1 MVVRV
6 SIINSI
12 VGRDAAKIS
21 LRNIF
26 LLAYAITA
34 QMNRYF
40 KNHIQPPDKYDAV
53 FICKAGV
60 YDIVKQDE

>member
-40 KNHIQPPDKYDAV
+40 KNYIQPPDKYAKKLMLSLSV
-53 FICKAGV
+53 KRV
-60 YDIVKQDE
+60 YMIL

>member
-34 QMNRYF
+34 QMNRYP
-40 KNHIQPPDKYDAV
+40 KIR
-53 FICKAGV
+53 
-60 YDIVKQDE
+60 KQSQWQSQLQ